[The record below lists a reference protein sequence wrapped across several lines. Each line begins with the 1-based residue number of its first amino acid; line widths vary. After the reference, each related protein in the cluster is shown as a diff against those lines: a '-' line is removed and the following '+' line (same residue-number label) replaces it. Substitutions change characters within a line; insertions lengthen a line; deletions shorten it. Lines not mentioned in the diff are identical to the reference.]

1 MKKVG
6 VCREEK
12 ELSYY
17 RFFEQDLAEIPQEKL
32 DILKQ
37 GPSKIKMVPFEEK
50 NLYL

>member
-17 RFFEQDLAEIPQEKL
+17 HFFEQDLEKIPQEKL

-37 GPSKIKMVPFEEK
+37 GPSKIKMVAQCGI
-50 NLYL
+50 